1 MLLGICLSISSAVF
15 IASGI
20 CMQKIYAR
28 RKREGIVSSSAH
40 KDTTYLNGIV
50 YVGIGLMMK
59 IPIFILVPQTSI
71 AALSAQNFLYTSALD
86 YLVLSTKMTK
96 LTLLSAV
103 AVTFGLI
110 LTLIE
115 DENSEDIS
123 YSIEDIMQLFFS
135 YQSVVL
141 TISTIAFM
149 ICMME
154 LFRVSQF
161 EASSNLRLFYISAVA
176 GLFAAWFGTAIKAT
190 FEVIFYDYSSHNNFT
205 FQFSWLILLIVTI
218 ILGFYK
224 MKFTSSALKEFSS
237 FRFLPLYQVTTILIT
252 IST

>member
-1 MLLGICLSISSAVF
+1 
-15 IASGI
+15 
-20 CMQKIYAR
+20 
-28 RKREGIVSSSAH
+28 
-40 KDTTYLNGIV
+40 
-50 YVGIGLMMK
+50 
-59 IPIFILVPQTSI
+59 LV
-71 AALSAQNFLYTSALD
+71 
-86 YLVLSTKMTK
+86 
-96 LTLLSAV
+96 
-103 AVTFGLI
+103 
-110 LTLIE
+110 E
-115 DENSEDIS
+115 DDNSEDIS
-123 YSIEDIMQLFFS
+123 YSIEDIKELFFS
-135 YQSVVL
+135 YRSIVL

-205 FQFSWLILLIVTI
+205 FQLSWLILLIVTI

-224 MKFTSSALKEFSS
+224 MKFTSSALKEFNS
-237 FRFLPLYQVTTILIT
+237 FRFLPLYQVPTILIT